1 MDNQPVFDSSE
12 EYQIWRILN
21 GRVTDRILDSV
32 MRNIDAGGQV
42 HPAIL
47 ISLINA
53 LEQHSEGLSTA
64 KLISLAE
71 KVRPQDI
78 SPIIKIVN
86 ILISRDET
94 KAASEILSNCESK
107 DTFHK
112 S

>member
-1 MDNQPVFDSSE
+1 MFDSSE

-21 GRVTDRILDSV
+21 GKVTEKMLDSV
-32 MRNIDAGGQV
+32 MKNIDAGGQV

-47 ISLINA
+47 ISLVNA
-53 LEQHSEGLSTA
+53 LELYPEKLTTST
-64 KLISLAE
+64 LISLSE

-78 SPIIKIVN
+78 SPIIKITN
-86 ILISRDET
+86 MLIAGEET
-94 KAASEILSNCESK
+94 KAAAEILKNCESK